1 MTYGVPGKLVLIAS
15 VVAGT
20 LLSAGAASSTY
31 LPRNEMVVR
40 HPTSN
45 NTYFLQ
51 RDRYFLQLLQLA
63 LDKSG
68 TSYRLSPVQ
77 LPPMSENRSEK
88 YLQAKRYDVHWMMTN
103 MRHENSLIPV
113 RIPLY
118 KGLIGWRLL
127 LVHREDETDF
137 AIITTLAQLKR
148 KLAVHGLDWPDTGIL
163 VANGFRLRTSLD
175 WMSLFRLLDTHD
187 VDFFPRSVAEIW
199 LEIDSSPSSNIVVE
213 STLAVH
219 YYAAYYFFVSKENAE
234 LAEQIE
240 KGLNAAIA
248 DGSFDRLFNA
258 NFANAIARANLPQ
271 RRVLTVNN
279 PLLPAKTPV
288 QRKELWFQPR

>member
-137 AIITTLAQLKR
+137 ATITTLAQLKR

-187 VDFFPRSVAEIW
+187 VDYFPRSVAEIW
-199 LEIDSSPSSNIVVE
+199 QEIDSSPSSNIVVE
-213 STLAVH
+213 DSLAVH
-219 YYAAYYFFVSKENAE
+219 YYAAYYFFVSKDNAQ
-234 LAEQIE
+234 LAEEIE

-258 NFANAIARANLPQ
+258 SFANAIARANLPQ

>member
-1 MTYGVPGKLVLIAS
+1 MTYGVPSNVVFIAS
-15 VVAGT
+15 VVVGM
-20 LLSAGAASSTY
+20 LLSAGVECSSK
-31 LPRNEMVVR
+31 LSHSELVVH

-51 RDRYFLQLLQLA
+51 RDRYFLRLLQLA
-63 LDKSG
+63 LDRSG
-68 TSYRLSPVQ
+68 TNYRLAPVL

-103 MRHENSLIPV
+103 TRHENSLIPV

-127 LVHREDETDF
+127 LVHREDEADF
-137 AIITTLAQLKR
+137 ANVTAVAQLKR
-148 KLAVHGLDWPDTGIL
+148 KLAVHGLDWPDTGVL

-187 VDFFPRSVAEIW
+187 VDYFPRSVAEIW
-199 LEIDSSPSSNIVVE
+199 QEIDSSPSSNIVVE
-213 STLAVH
+213 DSLAVH
-219 YYAAYYFFVSKENAE
+219 YYAAYYFFVSKDNAQ
-234 LAEQIE
+234 LAEEIE

-258 NFANAIARANLPQ
+258 NFANAIARANLPH
-271 RRVLTVNN
+271 RRVLHVNN

-288 QRKELWFQPR
+288 HRKELWFQPR